1 MRLLIATTLILCTF
15 LRGLAQVTPSGIF
28 SDHMVLQRGQDIPV
42 WGRAATKTKVKV
54 TIDGQSAS
62 ATANEKGAWK
72 TILKPM
78 IAGGPYVMTISSG
91 KETLV
96 YHDVMVGEV
105 WICSGQSNMEF
116 QLRNALGYNFEQ
128 KNAPSQTI
136 RQFRVTD
143 KMSLQPETDIK
154 EGNWVKADTNTV
166 GDFTA
171 VGYFFAKQLSKQLN
185 VTVGLIYSNWGGTLA
200 EDWISKEAML
210 NSPELG
216 EAAKNIPDTWDGVK
230 QRIDKQLKDWAYNKK
245 QVTNYSAEQL
255 AGEPAAFFG
264 DWQKA
269 SAPASWEWTGKLYSY
284 RGEGFMQH
292 TVKLDSSYVAR
303 HSVLS
308 LGQTDADLE
317 LYVNGKL
324 IKKGASSGNFQLD
337 LPAGTWKPGDNSVLI
352 NLQSRQKNPSWFG
365 MGLTGGAND
374 LYVRFADT
382 TINLA
387 DNNWYVMPDL
397 SKPYHFD
404 FLPNNTAFS
413 LYNAMISPLIPYA
426 IAGVI
431 WYQGESNAD
440 KAFQYRTTFPLLIT
454 DWRSKWNRDFP
465 FLFVQLSSFG
475 GMQNSNI
482 GSNWAELR
490 EAQTMTLQLPNT
502 GMAVTTD
509 IGDALNIHPRD
520 KADVGLRL
528 ASKALTMVYH
538 LQGFAESPLYT
549 SADFSAGYAIVNFK
563 NAVNGLMAKD
573 KYGYIKGFE
582 LAGADHKF
590 YYAQAGIID
599 GGKVKVWCS
608 QVPKP
613 VAVRYAWT
621 DAPIEANLYNMEGFP
636 VGPFRSDSWKGTTEG
651 KKFE

>member
-1 MRLLIATTLILCTF
+1 MF
-15 LRGLAQVTPSGIF
+15 LSSLFLQGRAQVTASGIF
-28 SDHMVLQRGQDIPV
+28 GDHMVLQRGQEIPV
-42 WGRAATKTKVKV
+42 WGRAPKKATVKV
-54 TIDGQSAS
+54 SINGQEIKTRADDNG
-62 ATANEKGAWK
+62 TWK
-72 TILKPM
+72 AVLKPM
-78 IAGGPYVMTISSG
+78 IAGGPYLLQISSG
-91 KETLV
+91 KVSLD
-96 YHDVMVGEV
+96 YRDVMIGEV

-116 QLRNALGYNFEQ
+116 LLKNALGYKFEQ
-128 KNAPSQTI
+128 KNAPAQTI
-136 RQFRVTD
+136 RQFRVED
-143 KMSLQPETDIK
+143 KMSLQPETDLK
-154 EGNWVKADTNTV
+154 NGAWVKVDTTTV

-200 EDWISKEAML
+200 EDWISREAML

-216 EAAKNIPDTWDGVK
+216 DAAKNIPDTWDGVK

-245 QVTNYSAEQL
+245 PVTNYSADQL
-255 AGEPAAFFG
+255 AGQPAAFFN
-264 DWQKA
+264 DWQKGN
-269 SAPASWEWTGKLYSY
+269 APASWEWTGKLYSY
-284 RGEGFMQH
+284 RGEGFMQR
-292 TVKLDSSYVAR
+292 TIKLDSSYMSR

-324 IKKGASSGNFQLD
+324 IKKGALSGNFQLD
-337 LPAGTWKPGDNSVLI
+337 LPAGTWKAGDNSLLI

-365 MGLTGGAND
+365 LGLNGGIND

-382 TINLA
+382 SINLA
-387 DNNWYVMPDL
+387 DNNWRVMPDL

-413 LYNAMISPLIPYA
+413 LYNSMINPLIPYA
-426 IAGVI
+426 FAGVI

-440 KAFQYRTTFPLLIT
+440 RAFQYRTTFPLLIT
-454 DWRSKWNRDFP
+454 DWRSKWKTDFP

-482 GSNWAELR
+482 GSSWAELR
-490 EAQTMTLQLPNT
+490 EAQTMALQLPNT

-509 IGDALNIHPRD
+509 IGDAVNIHPRD

-528 ASKALTMVYH
+528 ADKALAMVYH
-538 LQGFAESPLYT
+538 LPGFTESPLFN
-549 SADFSAGYAIVNFK
+549 SADFSDGAVVVNFK
-563 NAVNGLMAKD
+563 NADNGLMAKD

-590 YYAQAGIID
+590 YYAQASVID
-599 GGKVKVWCS
+599 GNKVKVWCS
-608 QVPKP
+608 QVSQP

-621 DAPIEANLYNMEGFP
+621 DAPLDANLFNTEGFP
-636 VGPFRSDSWKGTTEG
+636 VGPFRSDSWKGTTED